1 MSVGLQILGVADE
14 TLSFV
19 RRTVHEIEA
28 LTMLLLHPQ
37 KKLRDC
43 VKERDVI

>member
-19 RRTVHEIEA
+19 RRIAHEI
-28 LTMLLLHPQ
+28 
-37 KKLRDC
+37 
-43 VKERDVI
+43 